1 MLCDI
6 YNIMLALTNVMRL
19 GKGQYKLVRSL
30 CRYSKNL
37 YNQGLYN
44 TRQEFFDN
52 NRFLQYQENYH
63 LCKESENY
71 KMLQAATAQQSLK
84 FVERG
89 MRSFLG
95 LMKLYMNGDLPER
108 PSLPH
113 YLPKE
118 KGLFA
123 VVFPRN
129 AFSIRDGIVRLGVSR
144 SIIKEFPDAHRQL
157 IFPLPP
163 PLKGK
168 NIQEIHILPV
178 YSGLYFKIKYCYQNE
193 NEVVVLDSDKYLS
206 IDLGLDN
213 FATFVHNATGT
224 ATIIDGTY
232 IKSINQWYNKRNA
245 ELQSIKDKHG
255 IEVPTQR
262 QYRLAWRRGNKISEF
277 MNQAVNYIIKHCLAN
292 RIGNILIGE
301 LGGIKQN
308 INHGR
313 KNNQEFVQIP
323 YGKFKAKLESKCQR
337 FGIKYH
343 LVDEAYTSRTD
354 ALALD
359 EIRDQPYGKMRRI
372 RRGLFQSITQTL
384 INADVNGSLN
394 ILRNVAGDSPAKEI
408 ISRGL
413 VNRPKRIKLAFQA
426 RQTLES
432 N

>member
-6 YNIMLALTNVMRL
+6 HNIMLALTNVMRL
-19 GKGQYKLVRSL
+19 DIGQYKLVKSL
-30 CRYSKNL
+30 CKYSKNL

-44 TRQEFFDN
+44 TRQEFFQN
-52 NRFLQYQENYH
+52 NRFLQYKENYH

-89 MRSFLG
+89 MRSFFG
-95 LMKLYMNGDLPER
+95 LIKLYRDGNLPVR

-123 VVFPRN
+123 VAFPKN

-144 SIIKEFPDAHRQL
+144 NIIKNFPNAHKQL
-157 IFPLPP
+157 RFPLPP
-163 PLKGK
+163 PLEGK
-168 NIQEIHILPV
+168 EIREIHILPI
-178 YSGLYFKIKYCYQNE
+178 YFGLYFKIKYCYQDE
-193 NEVVVLDSDKYLS
+193 NEIVDLDNDKYLS

-213 FATFVHNATGT
+213 FATFVDNCTGT
-224 ATIIDGTY
+224 ATIIDGMY

-245 ELQSIKDKHG
+245 ELQSIKDMHG
-255 IEVPTQR
+255 IEGPTENQH
-262 QYRLAWRRGNKISEF
+262 RLAWKRGNKMGEF
-277 MNQAVNYIIKHCLAN
+277 MNQAVSYIIKHCLAN
-292 RIGNILIGE
+292 RIGNVLIGE
-301 LGGIKQN
+301 LGGIKQR
-308 INHGR
+308 INHGK

-354 ALALD
+354 ALAFD
-359 EIRDQPYGKMRRI
+359 EIRDQPYGKTRRI
-372 RRGLFQSITQTL
+372 KSGLFKSITGTV

-413 VNRPKRIKLAFQA
+413 VNRPKRIKLAYEV
-426 RQTLES
+426 RRTLES